1 MLLMLILCWRQFGQ
15 DFEVEVKATCNMN
28 STLGSV
34 VPLAMF
40 FRVNL
45 VSIHFVVA
53 RALVQYLP
61 PCFEGTENF
70 LVPNFLCFLL
80 WTLFLYRA
88 FVFCFSDFFRD
99 DAVGLCELFESHLLQ
114 VQNEFVIICIFLL
127 VKALS
132 I

>member
-1 MLLMLILCWRQFGQ
+1 
-15 DFEVEVKATCNMN
+15 MN

-53 RALVQYLP
+53 RALVQHLP
-61 PCFEGTENF
+61 PCFEATEHY
-70 LVPNFLCFLL
+70 LVPNSLCFLL
-80 WTLFLYRA
+80 WTLLLNRA

-99 DAVGLCELFESHLLQ
+99 DAVGLCELFDSHLLQ